1 MSGTEEKREGLLAH
15 LVELRNRLLRAIVVV
30 VVVFAALAP
39 FANTLFSL
47 VATPLIDKLPEGASM
62 IATNVA
68 TPFLTPFKLAFI
80 LAIFVAMPYVLY
92 QVWAFIAPGLYK
104 QEKRLFAPLLGT
116 SILLFYGGV
125 AFAFFIV
132 FPLVFGFMTAVV
144 PEGVVMATDISE
156 YLDFVLTMFF
166 AFGLAFEIPIATV
179 LVVWAGFTTPGA
191 LAGKRAYVLLGC
203 FVVGMFLTP
212 PDVISQ
218 TLLALPMYAL
228 YEAGIVMS
236 RLFVRGWQEVEAQRR
251 EEKRQSR

>member
-1 MSGTEEKREGLLAH
+1 MNGPSGQRDGLLAH
-15 LVELRNRLLRAIVVV
+15 LAELRNRLLRAIVVV
-30 VVVFAALAP
+30 VAVFACLAP
-39 FANTLFSL
+39 FANRLFSL
-47 VATPLIDKLPEGASM
+47 VADPLLDKLPEGASM

-80 LAIFVAMPYVLY
+80 LAIFISVPYLLY
-92 QVWAFIAPGLYK
+92 QLWAFIAPGLYQ
-104 QEKRLFAPLLGT
+104 QEKRLFAPLLA
-116 SILLFYGGV
+116 SSVVLFYAGV
-125 AFAFFIV
+125 AFAYFVV
-132 FPLVFGFMTAVV
+132 FPMVFFFMTSVV

-156 YLDFVLTMFF
+156 YLDFVLAMFF

-179 LVVWAGFTTPGA
+179 LMVWAGFTTPGV
-191 LAGKRAYVLLGC
+191 LAEKRAYVLLGC

-236 RLFVRGWQEVEAQRR
+236 RTFVKGWREVDAQRKAQKDDR
-251 EEKRQSR
+251 